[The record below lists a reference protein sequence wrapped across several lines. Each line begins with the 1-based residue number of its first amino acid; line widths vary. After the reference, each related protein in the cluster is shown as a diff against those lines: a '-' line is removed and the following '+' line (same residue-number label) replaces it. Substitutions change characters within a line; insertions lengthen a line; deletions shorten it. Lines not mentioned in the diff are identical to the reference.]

1 MKLNNNYVTESIK
14 TAAVI
19 IEVPYRQEF
28 SWQPSVRT
36 LLLKH
41 HSQEPF
47 LLSIGVQYH
56 PT

>member
-14 TAAVI
+14 TAAI
-19 IEVPYRQEF
+19 ITEVPYRQEF